1 MRRCLVVVVALLGAF
16 MVPSSAGVAEA
27 ASPARCGPRDLPET
41 GLQGDVPRADQES
54 GRAAKGYNC
63 GLSVVG
69 HNDLGARGGNA
80 NMAWSGH
87 CAYVAGRGDGA
98 VTEFSSGS
106 GVAVVDVSDPRR
118 PKHVRTLKGPGSDAT
133 LETLNAVTTKDR
145 AILVAG
151 RYGIQPFGDGRPA
164 PMDVYDVRDCT
175 RPKLMSTF
183 DWPRNTHNLTI
194 TADGK
199 RVFSTLPLQAAD
211 ISNLRKPRFLGNLD
225 DQISTPTAPFK
236 NISHEAWI
244 RPDGKRLYIG
254 GQVVGIG
261 EYFTI
266 ADITNWPKAPPR
278 IVSQFIG
285 RGHSIRPATIN
296 GRQYLL
302 HSEESIVDP
311 AAKGCVPANLNP
323 LAGAAQPW
331 LTDITD
337 ERHPVDASQ
346 FRLEINEPIN
356 CGEEIASQVN
366 ASVHYHDLD
375 DANHTTFAMLSM
387 WNAGLRVA
395 DVRDPK
401 HMREVAY
408 FNPGRYG
415 DSLDQAWGHVRY
427 VPSTGHIWLTTQ
439 TGGFWVL
446 ELEPQVRRTL
456 GLPKALTLSPRGAP
470 GRGPAAAALVP
481 VAPPAG
487 RQPVAEYYCM
497 YAVVGS
503 SLQPVHL

>member
-1 MRRCLVVVVALLGAF
+1 MTPSWLMVVALVGALI
-16 MVPSSAGVAEA
+16 VPTSGVAEA
-27 ASPARCGPRDLPET
+27 KSGAGCGPGDLPEA

-54 GRAAKGYNC
+54 GRAARGYNC
-63 GLSVVG
+63 GLAMVG

-80 NMAWSGH
+80 NMAWAGH
-87 CAYVAGRGDGA
+87 CAYVAGSGEGT
-98 VTEFSSGS
+98 VSGVGGS
-106 GVAVVDVSDPRR
+106 GVAVVDVSDPRH

-133 LETLNAVTTKDR
+133 LETIHAMVTKDR
-145 AILVAG
+145 AVLVAG
-151 RYGIQPFGDGRPA
+151 RYGLQPFGDGRPA
-164 PMDVYDVRDCT
+164 PMDIYDVRDCA
-175 RPKLMSTF
+175 RPKLMSTL
-183 DWPRNTHNLTI
+183 DWPSNTHNLTI

-211 ISNLRKPRFLGNLD
+211 ISNLRSPRYLGNLD

-266 ADITNWPKAPPR
+266 ADISNWPKSPPR

-285 RGHSIRPATIN
+285 RGHSLRPATIN
-296 GRQYLL
+296 GRSYLL

-323 LAGAAQPW
+323 FAGASQPW

-337 ERHPVDASQ
+337 ESHPVDASQ
-346 FRLEINEPIN
+346 FRLEINEPVN
-356 CGEEIASQVN
+356 CAAQVASGVN

-375 DANHTTFAMLSM
+375 DAQHTTFAMLSM
-387 WNAGLRVA
+387 WNAGLRVV

-408 FNPGRYG
+408 FNPGQYG
-415 DSLDQAWGHVRY
+415 SSLDQAWGHVRY

-446 ELEPQVRRTL
+446 ELEPQVRRAL
-456 GLPKALTLSPRGAP
+456 GLPKARALSPRGRAP
-470 GRGPAAAALVP
+470 R
-481 VAPPAG
+481 PAG
-487 RQPVAEYYCM
+487 SATRLSLAANEADGADVTRYYCTL
-497 YAVVGS
+497 AF
-503 SLQPVHL
+503 LAR